1 MGRIKFVMRFFI
13 SFLISI
19 GIGTLGAYSRT
30 NSSRLIF
37 EPPQPRPGQDI
48 TVIYNPEGGPLS
60 DEKEFFLV
68 YGHTAWNTAIELREQ
83 IRLHPRNG
91 KLMVE
96 LNIPV
101 DATYLWCFVRGSE
114 EDIEDTNNGA
124 WWDTYLFKADGT
136 PVEGARLE
144 RAAMFQRDKLKAH
157 DRNDEALR
165 LFEEELKFFPK
176 SPRAWHSL
184 WRHRYRIANR
194 SIEAKKTIT
203 AEIEQFL
210 ESQRNE
216 PWAYDAAALGY
227 NYLRSNDKSV
237 GLMRE
242 FVKRFPEDE
251 LLDNRIMFF
260 FGNWGKP
267 EDLESLLTHSKRWEN
282 SSSFWQSLLSVY
294 ARHNVEPDKFFK
306 AGQKLLALVPKE
318 KDTGGEI
325 RFRVAEQWLKFGM
338 NPKEAE
344 RVAREAVAI
353 SELGERPPI
362 VSDTRLK
369 KRMVNRMININ
380 INRNVL
386 GWALYHQQ
394 RYDEALHE
402 LEQAVKLLEKEEI
415 SSRDVYFRLGKILER
430 LNRPQEAME
439 AYLKELTW
447 GRDSKPHRTAVE
459 ELYRRLNSNLDGLES
474 FIRSRVNDLITQT
487 SQKYIEQVQDVNE
500 DLGRFEL
507 LDSQGQPLNLNQH
520 KGKIVII
527 EFWATWCSPCLK
539 SMEHTH
545 ELQQAFPGQIIVI
558 AVSGDPE
565 ERHMRAKEYLSEK
578 GYNFILA
585 FDDEKKR
592 DVKLPYIPA
601 RLIMDRQGR
610 LRVLEFG
617 YTKETVY
624 LFEKKLAA
632 LLAK

>member
-1 MGRIKFVMRFFI
+1 MGRIKFATKFFI
-13 SFLISI
+13 SFLITI
-19 GIGTLGAYSRT
+19 GIGTTGAYSKT

-37 EPPQPRPGQDI
+37 EPQQPRPGQDI

-60 DEKEFFLV
+60 GEKEFFLV
-68 YGHTAWNTAIELREQ
+68 YGHTAWNTAIELRKQ
-83 IRLHPRNG
+83 IRLQPRNG

-96 LNIPV
+96 LKLPV

-157 DRNDEALR
+157 DRDAEALR
-165 LFEEELKFFPK
+165 LFEEELKFSPK
-176 SPRAWHSL
+176 SPRARHSL
-184 WRHRYRIANR
+184 WEHRYRIANR
-194 SIEAKKTIT
+194 SIEAKKIIT
-203 AEIEQFL
+203 SEIEQFL
-210 ESQRNE
+210 ESRRNE
-216 PWAYDAAALGY
+216 PWAYDAATLGY
-227 NYLRSNDKSV
+227 NYLGSNDKSV
-237 GLMRE
+237 VLMRE
-242 FVKRFPEDE
+242 FVKRFPEDSS
-251 LLDNRIMFF
+251 LDSRIMFF

-267 EDLESLLTHSKRWEN
+267 EDLESLLIHSKRWEN
-282 SSSFWQSLLSVY
+282 SSRYWQWLLSVY
-294 ARHNVEPDKFFK
+294 ARHNVEPDKFFI
-306 AGQKLLALVPKE
+306 AGQKLLIFTS
-318 KDTGGEI
+318 KDKDPGGEI
-325 RFRVAEQWLKFGM
+325 RFRVAEQWLRFGVD
-338 NPKEAE
+338 PKEAE

-353 SELGERPPI
+353 SEFGERPPI

-369 KRMVNRMININ
+369 KRMVDRMININ

-394 RYDEALHE
+394 RYEEALHE

-415 SSRDVYFRLGKILER
+415 SSRDVYYRLGKILER
-430 LNRPQEAME
+430 LNKPKEAME
-439 AYLKELTW
+439 AYLKELAW
-447 GRDSKPHRTAVE
+447 GRDSKLHRTAVE
-459 ELYRRLNSNLDGLES
+459 DLYRRLNTNVDGLES
-474 FIRSRVNDLITQT
+474 FIRSRVNNLITQT
-487 SQKYIEQVQDVNE
+487 AQKYIEQVQDVNE
-500 DLGRFEL
+500 DLGRFDV
-507 LDSQGQPLNLNQH
+507 LDSQGQPINLNQH

-545 ELQQAFPGQIIVI
+545 ELQQAFPGQIVVI